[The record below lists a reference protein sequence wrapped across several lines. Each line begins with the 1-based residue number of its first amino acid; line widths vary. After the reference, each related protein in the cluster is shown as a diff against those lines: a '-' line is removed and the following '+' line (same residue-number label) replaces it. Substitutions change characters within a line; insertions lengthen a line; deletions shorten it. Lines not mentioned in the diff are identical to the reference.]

1 MNVEKMS
8 GLEIKEGILEKKF
21 TCREVIEA
29 LFKRIKEVDKEV
41 NAYITLCEDYALE
54 QAKIIDDKVSK
65 GEILGKLAGIPIAIK
80 DNICTDGIKTT
91 CASKMLYDFI
101 PPYDATVIK
110 KLKEEDAVIIG
121 KTNMDEFAMG
131 SSTENSAFKTTKNPV
146 DTTRVPGG
154 SSGGSAAAV
163 GAGIAPIALGSDT
176 GGSIRQPAAFCGV
189 VGLKPTYGLVSRYG
203 LIAFGSSLDQIGH
216 FAKTVE
222 DCALCLE
229 VISGEDPMDNT
240 SSKHIEKEEYFNNLS
255 EDIKGMKIAVP
266 KEFFKEGLDKEIEE
280 GVKKGIEKLKSLGA
294 EVEEISFPIT
304 DEGLSAYYIIS
315 SAEASSNLARYDGIR
330 YGYRAEEFE
339 DVYDLMEK
347 SRTEGFGEEVKRRI
361 MLGTYAL
368 SSGYYDAYYKRA
380 LKFKKKIKNEFKKVF
395 EKYDL
400 IISPTSP
407 VLPFKIGEK
416 KDNPLEMYLADIYT
430 VNINI
435 AGVPA
440 ISVPC
445 GESKEGLPIG
455 FQIIGPHF
463 GEKQILKAA
472 KAVME

>member
-1 MNVEKMS
+1 
-8 GLEIKEGILEKKF
+8 
-21 TCREVIEA
+21 
-29 LFKRIKEVDKEV
+29 
-41 NAYITLCEDYALE
+41 
-54 QAKIIDDKVSK
+54 
-65 GEILGKLAGIPIAIK
+65 
-80 DNICTDGIKTT
+80 
-91 CASKMLYDFI
+91 
-101 PPYDATVIK
+101 
-110 KLKEEDAVIIG
+110 
-121 KTNMDEFAMG
+121 
-131 SSTENSAFKTTKNPV
+131 
-146 DTTRVPGG
+146 
-154 SSGGSAAAV
+154 
-163 GAGIAPIALGSDT
+163 
-176 GGSIRQPAAFCGV
+176 
-189 VGLKPTYGLVSRYG
+189 
-203 LIAFGSSLDQIGH
+203 
-216 FAKTVE
+216 
-222 DCALCLE
+222 
-229 VISGEDPMDNT
+229 
-240 SSKHIEKEEYFNNLS
+240 SKHIEKEEYFNNLS